1 MCSRYSLTSPLE
13 AVRAYFK
20 PKAGRDHPYPPRY
33 NIAPTQPVSIIRT
46 GADNARELVLVRWG
60 LIPGWVK
67 EPGEFATILNA
78 RAETALEKP
87 SFKSAMRHRRCLV
100 PADAF
105 YEWTGPAGAKRPHM
119 MSRATSVS
127 GVSGTPGLLAF
138 AGLWEHWMSKDG
150 SEIETMAIVTVAANA
165 TIGTLHDRMPAIL
178 PEAAFDTWLDIK
190 NVRDH
195 EAAVLLQP
203 APDDLLKI
211 EELEPAINSSRAEGP
226 QLQRVLQS
234 KSPSGGASGTPSP
247 QGTLL

>member
-20 PKAGRDHPYPPRY
+20 PHPGRDHPFPPRY

-46 GADNARELVLVRWG
+46 GADNKRELVLVRWG

-87 SFKSAMRHRRCLV
+87 SFKAAMRHRRCLV

-105 YEWTGPAGAKRPHM
+105 YEWTGPTGAKHPQM
-119 MSRATSVS
+119 MSRANS
-127 GVSGTPGLLAF
+127 PGLLAF

-150 SEIETMAIVTVAANA
+150 SEIETMAILTVAANA
-165 TIGTLHDRMPAIL
+165 TIGAVHDRMPAIL
-178 PEAAFDTWLDIK
+178 PEPAFDTWLDIK

-195 EAAVLLQP
+195 EAAALLQP
-203 APDDLLKI
+203 APEELLKI
-211 EELEPAINSSRAEGP
+211 EELEPAINSSRVEGP
-226 QLQRVLQS
+226 QLQQVLRPKRPS
-234 KSPSGGASGTPSP
+234 NGPPATPSG